1 MRFQWNVNASI
12 QRIHLYDFIFYMY
25 SVLKAKAE
33 REKLDLYCATL
44 IFHNNTH
51 LNTSMIRKPDL
62 ECLLDVDIFIL
73 TWKAGKHD
81 DIFFECSM
89 LENRLHLSLMTHQ
102 DLSLGHDVI
111 DTLCKISVYFHV
123 KKNFL
128 LCNVWDQLD
137 HSLLQ
142 RGSR

>member
-1 MRFQWNVNASI
+1 MKCKCQHSENSFVW
-12 QRIHLYDFIFYMY
+12 FYFLH
-25 SVLKAKAE
+25 VFCAE
-33 REKLDLYCATL
+33 REKLDLGLCYTL
-44 IFHNNTH
+44 DTH
-51 LNTSMIRKPDL
+51 PNTSMIRKPDL
-62 ECLLDVDIFIL
+62 KSLLDVVIFIL

-137 HSLLQ
+137 HSHCFKEVPDK
-142 RGSR
+142 

>member
-1 MRFQWNVNASI
+1 MISMKCKCQHSENSFVWFYFLHVFCAENRKRKAGFGLCYA
-12 QRIHLYDFIFYMY
+12 HFYM
-25 SVLKAKAE
+25 
-33 REKLDLYCATL
+33 D
-44 IFHNNTH
+44 TH
-51 LNTSMIRKPDL
+51 PNTSMIRKPDL
-62 ECLLDVDIFIL
+62 KSLLDVVIFIL

-137 HSLLQ
+137 HSQ
-142 RGSR
+142 WFKEVPDK

>member
-1 MRFQWNVNASI
+1 
-12 QRIHLYDFIFYMY
+12 
-25 SVLKAKAE
+25 
-33 REKLDLYCATL
+33 
-44 IFHNNTH
+44 
-51 LNTSMIRKPDL
+51 
-62 ECLLDVDIFIL
+62 
-73 TWKAGKHD
+73 
-81 DIFFECSM
+81 M

-137 HSLLQ
+137 HSHWFKEVPDK
-142 RGSR
+142 